1 MNSLLNSDVAIV
13 GGGIAGLW
21 LLARLRQRG
30 YGALLIDN
38 QGLGAGQTLC
48 AQGIIHG
55 GAKYSLGGRLSD
67 SATAIAGMPALWR
80 RCLRGEDDIDLRDAR
95 VLADHQ
101 YLWATRAPTSWLAAF
116 FASKLM
122 DGRMEKITGA
132 TDRVDYPPALRHPRF
147 RGTVYRLDEPVVDV
161 ASVLTAFAVRYR
173 AAIVL
178 NQGPVTLK
186 ADGTLTLRHA
196 GQPTW
201 AIRPACTVFTA
212 GAGNVGLP
220 WVTQQLRPLHM
231 VMARDINFLPKRY
244 SIPGPLYAHCL
255 GASDVPRLT
264 VTTHYDAGGR
274 LIWYLGGGLAEEGVK
289 RDRHEQIRAA
299 RRELKALLPWV
310 DWKPVEFATFTIQ
323 RAEAAQ
329 PDGGRPAT
337 TSLVRDGRVIAAWP
351 TKLALAPLLAG
362 QIEDVLQGLGVRPRP
377 VDLRPLADWP
387 RPELAACP
395 WDREDL
401 EWS

>member
-1 MNSLLNSDVAIV
+1 MRPLNPILNVDVAII

-21 LLARLRQRG
+21 LLARLRQHG
-30 YGALLIDN
+30 YGVLLIENDR
-38 QGLGAGQTLC
+38 LGAGQTLC

-55 GAKYSLGGRLSD
+55 GAKYSLGGQI
-67 SATAIAGMPALWR
+67 SASTTAIAGMPELWWR
-80 RCLRGEDDIDLRDAR
+80 SLLGKGDIDLRAAR
-95 VLADHQ
+95 LLADHQ
-101 YLWATRAPTSWLAAF
+101 YLWATRAPTSRLAAF

-122 DGRMEKITGA
+122 RSRMEKVA
-132 TDRVDYPPALRHPRF
+132 DDVPAVLRHPEF
-147 RGTVYRLDEPVVDV
+147 RGVVYRLDEPIVDV
-161 ASVLTAFAVRYR
+161 ASVLAAFAERYHES
-173 AAIVL
+173 IVL
-178 NQGPVTLK
+178 NQGPVTPK

-196 GQPTW
+196 GQATW
-201 AIRPACTVFTA
+201 VIRPTCTVFTA
-212 GAGNVGLP
+212 GVGNAALP
-220 WVTQQLRPLHM
+220 WATLQLRPLHM
-231 VMARDINFLPKRY
+231 VMARGPALP
-244 SIPGPLYAHCL
+244 GLLYAHCL

-310 DWKPVEFATFTIQ
+310 DWKSVEFATFTIQ

-329 PDGGRPAT
+329 PGGGRPAT

-362 QIEDVLQGLGVRPRP
+362 QIEDGLHGRGMRPHP
-377 VDLRPLADWP
+377 VDLRPLAGWP

-401 EWS
+401 AWS